1 VIDAPLDIWLQS
13 TTFLSKLNSVRKAYN
28 DSFKQLPPDLQ
39 QAIRDWYL
47 CDLCHSIDLFLC
59 MLPYRDLQYGPKWI
73 VKLRRR
79 VKLGWIAYN
88 IHVAQKLLNDWSNL
102 ERELWEWYN
111 SEGRQCRVHESY
123 RNEESFRKNF
133 VNFFDNYL
141 NALIAELSVL
151 YVYLY
156 NDKPVMPLGF
166 MQHLVTMGSRGPT
179 LGDLIDIETLTFI
192 EVKSDRSR
200 VKQFKG
206 ELLSLMINTRLPV
219 AIAVPRYRVDEN
231 TGEPVEDSIVVEL
244 YALRM
249 ERRGARYIHIDKERE
264 LEAKIE
270 DELKPLLQGIIL
282 LWSNAKDYMER
293 DKAKP
298 LRKNNKC
305 SPK

>member
-1 VIDAPLDIWLQS
+1 VIEAPLDTWLQS
-13 TTFLSKLNSVRKAYN
+13 TTFLSELNSVKKAYN
-28 DSFKQLPPDLQ
+28 DGFKLLPLDLQ

-59 MLPYRDLQYGPKWI
+59 MLPYRDLQYGPKGGKEL

-111 SEGRQCRVHESY
+111 SEGRQCRVHKSY
-123 RNEESFRKNF
+123 IDEESFRKNF
-133 VNFFDNYL
+133 VNFLNNYL
-141 NALIAELSVL
+141 NALISELSVL

-166 MQHLVTMGSRGPT
+166 MQHLVTMGPSGST

-192 EVKSDRSR
+192 DVKSYRSRISEKAEEVKS
-200 VKQFKG
+200 

-231 TGEPVEDSIVVEL
+231 TGEPVEDGIVVEL
-244 YALRM
+244 YVLRM
-249 ERRGARYIHIDKERE
+249 EKRDIRNIYINKEKE
-264 LEAKIE
+264 LEAEIE
-270 DELKPLLQGIIL
+270 DELKPLLQGITL
-282 LWSNAKDYMER
+282 LRNNAENYLNEKKR
-293 DKAKP
+293 SGAT
-298 LRKNNKC
+298 
-305 SPK
+305 